1 MFSLLFRA
9 NLVRA
14 WSPCRSIGGSVVF
27 DTGEL
32 PKLFPELR
40 VVRYEEP
47 ERKADFGQEMVRVV
61 RYCAERPD

>member
-1 MFSLLFRA
+1 MDRA
-9 NLVRA
+9 GLKG
-14 WSPCRSIGGSVVF
+14 RSIGGDVVF

-47 ERKADFGQEMVRVV
+47 MATSDFG
-61 RYCAERPD
+61 RYPEEEFFADMALENRDTVAWPA